1 MSPKL
6 LTLLIPLAVAVTVT
20 GQQPKPSAT
29 ASGVFNGRSGKPMA
43 NARLILA
50 EVLGDSE
57 VANAK
62 VKLVPKVATA
72 VADAQGRF
80 QFKGF
85 TPGVYTIVYEPA
97 GVSSM
102 PPVEFSIKSLGVY
115 DKSIA
120 PLLRSTELGRT
131 DPYPPRAWG
140 NVYTLMKGH
149 TFWSEGQ
156 HMRIWNATVR
166 RGAQGPFL
174 EMRRGVIWTQR
185 FDEGGTIN
193 LDAWSF

>member
-1 MSPKL
+1 MSTKL
-6 LTLLIPLAVAVTVT
+6 LSLLIPLAVVVSLT
-20 GQQPKPSAT
+20 GQQPKSSAT
-29 ASGVFNGRSGKPMA
+29 ASGVITGRSGKPMA

-50 EVLGDSE
+50 EVVGDAE

-97 GVSSM
+97 GVSSL
-102 PPVEFSIKSLGVY
+102 PPVEFSIRSLTAY

-131 DPYPPRAWG
+131 DPYPQRAWG

-166 RGAQGPFL
+166 RGAQGPYL

-185 FDEGGTIN
+185 FDEGSQIKFET
-193 LDAWSF
+193 WSY

>member
-1 MSPKL
+1 MSTKL
-6 LTLLIPLAVAVTVT
+6 LSLLIPLAVVVSLT
-20 GQQPKPSAT
+20 GQQPKSSAT
-29 ASGVFNGRSGKPMA
+29 ASGAITGRSGKPMA

-50 EVLGDSE
+50 EVVGDAE

-97 GVSSM
+97 GVSSL
-102 PPVEFSIKSLGVY
+102 PPVEFSIRSLTAY

-131 DPYPPRAWG
+131 DPYPQRAWG

-166 RGAQGPFL
+166 RGAQGPYL

-185 FDEGGTIN
+185 FDEGSQIKFET
-193 LDAWSF
+193 WSY